1 MLAGVY
7 LAPEGL
13 MKDADDIAGL
23 AGSIDETRYDNR
35 YEVLGRSSEASPT
48 RNQVSF
54 RLKEKLDGGPNG
66 FEPRRSRHVFLG
78 EDGEPEEVEGV
89 MSNRR
94 RKPSKPA
101 IQGHRFLR
109 SHWIL

>member
-35 YEVLGRSSEASPT
+35 YEVLTGRLLAESVAWIGSSGHIYVTPIS
-48 RNQVSF
+48 
-54 RLKEKLDGGPNG
+54 
-66 FEPRRSRHVFLG
+66 HVVHQAKA
-78 EDGEPEEVEGV
+78 EVTI
-89 MSNRR
+89 R
-94 RKPSKPA
+94 P
-101 IQGHRFLR
+101 
-109 SHWIL
+109 